1 MFMTETKYKWPSEKK
16 IKPHSLT
23 LDLYFQLR
31 TGYNTFRSWH
41 TETLPPAP
49 NKFPSNHHHL
59 VTHWRTWSCFTDY
72 LLSPN
77 PAHVQL
83 HKGREVCL
91 VHRYT
96 YRTYSTLW
104 HTPVT
109 QNTHL
114 LNPSLPPSTVQAF
127 ILMVSWVDHSFRL
140 SPSWS
145 AWLWFLILSGSI
157 PGCCYG
163 DISNT
168 QIWNSPDANAQQIH
182 TGYISSILVSMA
194 EIQTSSDGA
203 EGPPPPGSF
212 ESALSHTNL
221 HSRHF

>member
-1 MFMTETKYKWPSEKK
+1 MALWKK

-31 TGYNTFRSWH
+31 TGYNTFCSWH

-59 VTHWRTWSCFTDY
+59 VTHWRTWSCSTDY
-72 LLSPN
+72 LLSPHPLMTAPQGPGSLPCSQIHLQN
-77 PAHVQL
+77 LQQLVAHGC
-83 HKGREVCL
+83 HSK
-91 VHRYT
+91 
-96 YRTYSTLW
+96 
-104 HTPVT
+104 HTPSESIAT
-109 QNTHL
+109 TKY
-114 LNPSLPPSTVQAF
+114 TVQAF

-145 AWLWFLILSGSI
+145 AWLWFLILSGSL

-168 QIWNSPDANAQQIH
+168 QIWNSPDANAQQSH

-212 ESALSHTNL
+212 EFALFHTNL